1 MVLEGAKQLSRGQ
14 KPQTANL
21 LLTVKNVEQI
31 TNKLSHLRGAAM
43 KLGQIVSMDAG
54 ELISPEFSAVLAKLR
69 KEASPMPHKQLV
81 TVLKNNWG
89 ENWLDEFSQ
98 FELRPF
104 AAASIGQVHLAYL
117 ATGEKLAV
125 KIQYPGV
132 ADSIESDVDNVATLL
147 RLSGLLPSHL
157 EITPLLE
164 QAKKQLQDEANYQ
177 LESSYIEQYQAHL
190 DADEFSLPQVYP
202 NLSTPAILVMGY
214 VDGRPIEYAVNQP
227 QEVRNRIV
235 EQLIRLFLQ
244 ELFDFRLMQTDPNFA
259 NFLFDQETGKIGL
272 LDFGAT
278 RAIPE
283 HVSEGYLA
291 LIKAGLEGN
300 SDSVESAARE
310 IGFFKG
316 ELEQGY
322 LANILKIFE
331 LACEPVQFN
340 GAYDFAKSQLAT
352 RIKTIGLQIG
362 KQTSQW
368 HTPPVDAL
376 FIHRKVAGLYLLA
389 CKLEAKVNVNKLL
402 SESTFGNQSPQ

>member
-14 KPQTANL
+14 KPQTADL

-81 TVLKNNWG
+81 MVLKNNWG

-147 RLSGLLPSHL
+147 RVSGLLPSHL

-164 QAKKQLQDEANYQ
+164 QAKKQLQYEANYQ

-214 VDGRPIEYAVNQP
+214 VDGRPIEDAVNQP

-235 EQLIRLFLQ
+235 EQLICLFLQ

-283 HVSEGYLA
+283 HVSEGYLV
-291 LIKAGLEGN
+291 LIKAGLKGN
-300 SDSVESAARE
+300 SDSVESAARQ

-316 ELEQGY
+316 ELDQDY
-322 LANILKIFE
+322 LVNILKIFE
-331 LACEPVQFN
+331 LACEPVQFD

-352 RIKTIGLQIG
+352 RIKTLGLQIG

-402 SESTFGNQSPQ
+402 SEPTFGNESPQ